1 MSSSRMSGNGYFLK
15 AKGFHGCHESLQSN
29 GGLKQSPSW
38 KREGTTK
45 NVCLSWTRGCEN
57 K

>member
-29 GGLKQSPSW
+29 GGLKQSPS
-38 KREGTTK
+38 
-45 NVCLSWTRGCEN
+45 
-57 K
+57 